1 MPRFTPRTLTPLALC
16 LLLTAAPATAQEAS
30 PRVRVELE
38 VVTQPGL
45 AVTAQQKWLP
55 FLSDV
60 ELDRVRIRSGR
71 AGEQAKLETRETAG
85 IVTHHVVGL
94 LTNRDRLQVPGGSFR
109 YGDRTGIEAWVEKLR
124 RGGEE
129 GARARNT
136 VFGLTRKQLVDLHEQ
151 LATQVEFSTRGEPA
165 AEVVD
170 RIVGGLPVRVVI
182 DPAARRTL
190 AADPAVRDELRGLGS
205 GSALAAAVRPLGLV
219 VVPHRAGNAETVL
232 RIRDVRDVTE
242 SWPIGWPSPKSAG
255 NTLPQLFKR
264 LNVEIGEIPLQ
275 QAVDA
280 IQQRLEVPVLWD
292 HNSLAREGI
301 DAAKARVALP
311 AQNLYYKEILDQLLR
326 QAELKSELRV
336 DEAGRPFLWISP
348 R

>member
-1 MPRFTPRTLTPLALC
+1 MSLRTLVPIGFC
-16 LLLTAAPATAQEAS
+16 LLWFGSAPAPAQQPSARS
-30 PRVRVELE
+30 RVELE

-45 AVTAQQKWLP
+45 AVTAQQKWLQ
-55 FLSDV
+55 FLSDI

-71 AGEQAKLETRETAG
+71 PGDQAELQTRETAG
-85 IVTHHVVGL
+85 TVTYQVVGL
-94 LTNRDRLQVPGGSFR
+94 LTNRDKLQVPGGSFR
-109 YGDRTGIEAWVEKLR
+109 YGDRAGINAWIAKLR
-124 RGGEE
+124 RGGEV

-136 VFGLTRKQLVDLHEQ
+136 VFGLTQKQLVELHEQ
-151 LATQVEFSTRGEPA
+151 LATKVEFSTRGEA
-165 AEVVD
+165 VEDVVE
-170 RIVGGLPVRVVI
+170 RIGRGLPVRVVV
-182 DPAARRTL
+182 DPAARRSL
-190 AADPAVRDELRGLGS
+190 AGNRPVRDELRGLGG

-219 VVPHRAGNAETVL
+219 VVPHRRGNTETIL
-232 RIRDVRDVTE
+232 RIADVREVPD

-255 NTLPQLFKR
+255 NTLPKLFKR
-264 LNVEIGEIPLQ
+264 LNVEIAEIPLQ

-301 DAAKARVALP
+301 DVAREQVGLP
-311 AQNLYYKEILDQLLR
+311 SQNAYYKEILDQLLR
-326 QAELKSELRV
+326 QAELKSEVRV